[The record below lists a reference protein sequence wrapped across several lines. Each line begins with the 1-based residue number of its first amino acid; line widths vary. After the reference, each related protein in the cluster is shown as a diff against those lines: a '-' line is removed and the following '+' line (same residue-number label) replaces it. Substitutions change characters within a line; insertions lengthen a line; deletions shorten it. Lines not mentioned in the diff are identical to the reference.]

1 VHAELLETARVLQ
14 APIVHTL
21 RGKEH
26 IEYDNPFDVGVT
38 GLLGF
43 ESGYRAME
51 SCDAL
56 LVLGAD
62 FPYRDFYPKNVPCG
76 PD

>member
-1 VHAELLETARVLQ
+1 LADTDGRALEFCRA
-14 APIVHTL
+14 L

-26 IEYDNPFDVGVT
+26 VEYDNPFDVGVT

-43 ESGYRAME
+43 ASGYRAME

-56 LVLGAD
+56 LVLGAASRTGTSI
-62 FPYRDFYPKNVPCG
+62 PRTSRG
-76 PD
+76 